1 MAFDFPDDL
10 IDVQRAFLAAER
22 AWSQAARGEGD
33 DMAVNEAY
41 QETQRLTMEVHR
53 HPWWAT
59 LSTGRHEARAA
70 LRDAARVSGNVQPPI
85 STEAGA

>member
-10 IDVQRAFLAAER
+10 IDLQRAFLAAER
-22 AWSQAARGEGD
+22 HWSQAARGDGD

-41 QETQRLTMEVHR
+41 QETQRLTMELRR

-59 LSTGRHEARAA
+59 LPNGRFEARAA
-70 LRDAARVSGNVQPPI
+70 LCE
-85 STEAGA
+85 TAGASGSEKPPASSGAGA